1 MQEHVQQQRIP
12 VKVYRTTEQITVAA
26 PMPGLQPEDI
36 IVEVTADGRL
46 RLAGELR
53 GVLKGVKDLLV
64 DEWSVGAYERT
75 LDLPSPVDGK
85 TANVTYGNGV
95 LVVALPVAETT
106 RPARL
111 TLAVTGVDHGVF
123 FGHAG
128 HGMGTGRD
136 PTMAGRPE
144 PPEQSPAG

>member
-12 VKVYRTTEQITVAA
+12 VKVYRTAERITVAA

-36 IVEVTADGRL
+36 VVEVTADGRL

-64 DEWSVGAYERT
+64 DEWSVGAYERA
-75 LDLPSPVDGK
+75 LDLPSPVDGE

-111 TLAVTGVDHGVF
+111 SLVATGVDHGIF

-128 HGMGTGRD
+128 HGMEIARD
-136 PTMAGRPE
+136 PAMDGQPE